1 MESKVTYLLAAIHN
15 AGIGEEARQ
24 MSAVLL
30 RRLFSSEFQDFYP
43 KLPVEGQAQLKE
55 QVILAVQQEQSDAMR
70 RKVCEVIAEVAR
82 NLIDDDGNNQWP
94 EFLQFM
100 FQCANAPNLQ
110 LKESALRIFAAVPG
124 VFGNQQTNY
133 LDLIKQMLQQSLITQ
148 ESYDVRFQAVRAVGS
163 FILLH
168 DKEMPILKHF
178 ADLLPTMMQVTMESI
193 EKQDDDGLL
202 KVLIDLAETTPKFLR
217 PQLQQIFEL
226 CMKVRFNRIE
236 IETCLFFMC
245 VFVNNCL
252 YCVDC
257 IYRYLVTQIR
267 WTVGD
272 IWHWKSW

>member
-1 MESKVTYLLAAIHN
+1 
-15 AGIGEEARQ
+15 

-30 RRLFSSEFQDFYP
+30 RRLFSSEFQEFYP
-43 KLPVEGQAQLKE
+43 KLPVESQAQLKE
-55 QVILAVQQEQSDAMR
+55 QIILAVQQEQSDQMR

-100 FQCANAPNLQ
+100 FQCANAPNPQ

-133 LDLIKQMLQQSLITQ
+133 LDLIKQMLQQSLIAQ
-148 ESYDVRFQAVRAVGS
+148 DCYDVRFQAVRAVGS

-178 ADLLPTMMQVTMESI
+178 ADLLPAMIQVTMESI
-193 EKQDDDGLL
+193 DKQDDDGLL
-202 KVLIDLAETTPKFLR
+202 KVLIDVAETSPKFLR

-226 CMKVRFNRIE
+226 CMKVGFYF
-236 IETCLFFMC
+236 LL
-245 VFVNNCL
+245 VFYGCHPL
-252 YCVDC
+252 
-257 IYRYLVTQIR
+257 I
-267 WTVGD
+267 
-272 IWHWKSW
+272 